1 MGRPKMFRRQKST
14 QATIGTEMV
23 KNWCYFVEALC
34 RIAALFGCRTVMVT
48 QVVDLQRTDQA
59 DLGSNHAGLS
69 SLIIS

>member
-34 RIAALFGCRTVMVT
+34 RVATLFGCRSVMVT
-48 QVVDLQRTDQA
+48 QVVDL
-59 DLGSNHAGLS
+59 
-69 SLIIS
+69 